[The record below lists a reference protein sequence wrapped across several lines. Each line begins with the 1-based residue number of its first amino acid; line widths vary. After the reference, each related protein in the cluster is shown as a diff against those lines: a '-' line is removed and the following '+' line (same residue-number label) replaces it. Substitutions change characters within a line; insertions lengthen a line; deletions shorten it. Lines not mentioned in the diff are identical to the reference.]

1 MSFFYPEEKKRVV
14 EPTVIRVGTG
24 IVFLRLMTNFCCCK
38 MLFTR
43 KKKQYC
49 GQGSIFYIENNIPPP
64 LFLEITFFPNWWI
77 KVKVFIYLISFSFR

>member
-43 KKKQYC
+43 KKN
-49 GQGSIFYIENNIPPP
+49 SIADRGLYFTLKIIFLPP
-64 LFLEITFFPNWWI
+64 FFWKSHFFPI
-77 KVKVFIYLISFSFR
+77 GG

>member
-1 MSFFYPEEKKRVV
+1 
-14 EPTVIRVGTG
+14 
-24 IVFLRLMTNFCCCK
+24 